1 MTAKFASLLSAV
13 VLAGAA
19 CGGAA
24 ESANTPD
31 TGQLPSD
38 GIATLDDGQNTT
50 SGADEDVDAGD
61 VDAETQLLAFS
72 QCLRDQGF
80 DVADPTV
87 DSDGNVVPGG
97 LNNQGGNGNGRPEG
111 FGEAR
116 EACSEFLEGVT
127 LGRQDSDQTAA
138 EDQLLEFT
146 SCMRDN
152 GFDLPD
158 PDPSA
163 GAGRGVLQG
172 TDRSDPDYQAAFEV
186 CGDIL
191 RGAGG
196 GNRGG

>member
-1 MTAKFASLLSAV
+1 MTPKFTSLLIAV
-13 VLAGAA
+13 TLAGAA

-24 ESANTPD
+24 ESAGSPEPD
-31 TGQLPSD
+31 QSSGD
-38 GIATLDDGQNTT
+38 GVATLEVEQDSS
-50 SGADEDVDAGD
+50 SGADPAEPAE
-61 VDAETQLLAFS
+61 VDAEAQLIAFS
-72 QCLRDQGF
+72 QCLRDEGF

-87 DSDGNVVPGG
+87 DADGNVIPGR
-97 LNNQGGNGNGRPEG
+97 LNNQGGAGGGRPDG

-116 EACSEFLEGVT
+116 EVCSEFLEGVT
-127 LGRQDSDQTAA
+127 LGRQNQDQTAA

-158 PDPSA
+158 PDASA

-172 TDRSDPDYQAAFEV
+172 IDRTDPAYQTAFAT
-186 CGDIL
+186 CGDL
-191 RGAGG
+191 LGGVGG